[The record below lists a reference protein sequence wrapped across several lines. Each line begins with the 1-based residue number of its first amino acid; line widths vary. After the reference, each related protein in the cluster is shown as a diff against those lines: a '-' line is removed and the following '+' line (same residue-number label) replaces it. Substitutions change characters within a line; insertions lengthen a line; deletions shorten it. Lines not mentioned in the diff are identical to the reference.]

1 MKKQPFEWEEEDIQ
15 RLIDNQRK
23 EATDL
28 EYKQCSV
35 LVENKKKPRE
45 KIIEALSKDVSSFAN
60 TEGGTI
66 IYGVIEEGH
75 LPKKIDEGFDPTKI
89 KKEWIEDIIDAN
101 VKPKIEGLKIKQVE
115 LNRNNPGKVI
125 YIIYIP
131 RSLQG
136 AIQAKD
142 YRYYQ
147 RRNFEAEPMED
158 YQVRDAMN
166 RSRYTLLKPEIDFKR
181 REVLPGEEYSIK
193 KAFKSL
199 EVNLIKKAL
208 RRTNGNRTHA
218 AKLLEISHRALLYK
232 IKEYGIREWW
242 NTSGE

>member
-1 MKKQPFEWEEEDIQ
+1 MEKQPFEWEEEDIQ

-28 EYKQCSV
+28 EYKQCDA

-45 KIIEALSKDVSSFAN
+45 KIIEALSKDASSFAN

-75 LPKKIDEGFDPTKI
+75 LPKKIDKGFDPTKI

-147 RRNFEAEPMED
+147 RRNFKPEPMED
-158 YQVRDAMN
+158 YQVRDVMN
-166 RSRYTLLKPEIDFKR
+166 RFKYNLLKPEIDFKQQ
-181 REVLPGEEYSIK
+181 EVLPGEEYSIK

-218 AKLLEISHRALLYK
+218 ARLLEISHRALLYK
-232 IKEYGIREWW
+232 IKEYGIVGMMEYLW
-242 NTSGE
+242 